1 MMNIVLLGP
10 PGSGKGTLAADL
22 IRLYNFEYVSTG
34 DIFRHNI
41 REKTPL
47 GLNASEYIHAGQLVP
62 DHVTIAMIADHLKP
76 PRTGFG
82 ILFDG
87 FPRTVVQAEALDRM
101 LGQMQTALHMVINLV
116 VSRETV
122 VERLSNRRL
131 CVSCGRGYNLVSLP
145 SKVPGVC
152 DQCGGVL
159 IQRAD
164 DRPETVRTRLEHY
177 RDLTKPLAAYYQ
189 EKKILVSIDNEGSIE
204 AYTQR
209 AANAIAKVQQMEK
222 CRL

>member
-1 MMNIVLLGP
+1 MNIVLLGP

-41 REKTPL
+41 REKTSL

-62 DHVTIAMIADHLKP
+62 DHVTIAMIADHLKQ
-76 PRTGFG
+76 PRTGSG

-101 LGQMQTALHMVINLV
+101 LMQMQTELHMVINLV
-116 VSRETV
+116 VSKETV

-131 CVSCGRGYNLVSLP
+131 CVDCGRGYNLVSLP
-145 SKVPGVC
+145 SKVPDIC
-152 DQCGGVL
+152 DQCGGDL

-164 DRPETVRTRLEHY
+164 DRPETIRTRLEHY
-177 RDLTKPLAAYYQ
+177 RDSTKPLIAYYQ
-189 EKKILVSIDNEGSIE
+189 EKAILTSIDNEGSIE

-209 AANAIAKVQQMEK
+209 AADAIAKAQRMGK
-222 CRL
+222 WRP